1 MYEKS
6 LWTLKEEKKACEAI
20 NFVDIPTLSKQ
31 PYLKADF
38 FCLKAHISSKAIL
51 VKDLILNLLSKKLI

>member
-6 LWTLKEEKKACEAI
+6 LWFLKEENQTCAAI
-20 NFVDIPTLSKQ
+20 NFVDIPNISKQ

-38 FCLKAHISSKAIL
+38 LCLKAHITSKAIL
-51 VKDLILNLLSKKLI
+51 VMDQI

>member
-6 LWTLKEEKKACEAI
+6 LWTLKEEKKAWAAI
-20 NFVDIPTLSKQ
+20 NFVDIPTIGKQ

-38 FCLKAHISSKAIL
+38 FGLKAHITSKAIL
-51 VKDLILNLLSKKLI
+51 VKDLILNF